1 MAFPWIKRDL
11 HLWLEDYIF
20 RSHHFLAEV
29 TFKYYILII
38 YYYLQFKATR
48 FALTYGTVSEK
59 LPHGTPP
66 PPPPFITGQKLL
78 VFFYPRGFIC
88 RWCQNNVWSLV
99 IIYFFSQNNRPTLD
113 WKFKNDWTKRM
124 QKVVKKMFYLP
135 KLKEIWMKK
144 MNGSFLIN

>member
-20 RSHHFLAEV
+20 RNRHFLAEV

-48 FALTYGTVSEK
+48 FALTYGPVSEK
-59 LPHGTPP
+59 LPHGTP

-88 RWCQNNVWSLV
+88 RWCQNNVWFLV
-99 IIYFFSQNNRPTLD
+99 IIYFFHKTTNQLSTENS
-113 WKFKNDWTKRM
+113 
-124 QKVVKKMFYLP
+124 KMTG
-135 KLKEIWMKK
+135 LKECKSCQE
-144 MNGSFLIN
+144 NVLLT